1 METIITLLFMAIL
14 YIASIMWGKFLDKVK
29 KNSKVHTPAVMPAA
43 NHATSPE
50 RKKIKYVA
58 SNLETQSSMAVQSAL
73 HLETEKSEWRG
84 QLDHNSIINGVIFSE
99 ILEPP
104 RAYRPFKK
112 R

>member
-14 YIASIMWGKFLDKVK
+14 YIASTMWGKFLDKVK
-29 KNSKVHTPAVMPAA
+29 GNSKVHTPVVPAA
-43 NHATSPE
+43 DHAASQE
-50 RKKIKYVA
+50 RKKSKYVA
-58 SNLETQSSMAVQSAL
+58 SNLESKSPVTAQSVSN
-73 HLETEKSEWRG
+73 LETEKSEWRG

>member
-29 KNSKVHTPAVMPAA
+29 RNSNVHNPVVPAA
-43 NHATSPE
+43 GHAASQE
-50 RKKIKYVA
+50 RKKSKYVA
-58 SNLETQSSMAVQSAL
+58 SNLEIKSPVTAQNVSNL
-73 HLETEKSEWRG
+73 GTEKSEWRG